1 MQAEGAIGLRQGR
14 GGKGAEQVGGIHGG
28 LFGCLSR
35 GRYGLFGSRV
45 LAGFCFEFFSL
56 LPDLL
61 LGFERLVYLVGAFIE
76 RRLAWDAIDATAYV
90 MCSHVPP
97 LFSLLCFSRARL
109 IARFYKTFTA
119 RGKLNH

>member
-1 MQAEGAIGLRQGR
+1 VQAEGAIGLRQGR

-45 LAGFCFEFFSL
+45 LVGFCFWVFLL

-61 LGFERLVYLVGAFIE
+61 LGFKRPIYLVDAFVV
-76 RRLAWDAIDATAYV
+76 RRSAWAAVDATAYV

-97 LFSLLCFSRARL
+97 LFSSLCFSRTPL
-109 IARFYKTFTA
+109 IARFYKTFT
-119 RGKLNH
+119 RWRKLNY

>member
-45 LAGFCFEFFSL
+45 LAGFCFWGFCYCRICCLDLNGRFIWLMRL
-56 LPDLL
+56 L
-61 LGFERLVYLVGAFIE
+61 
-76 RRLAWDAIDATAYV
+76 
-90 MCSHVPP
+90 
-97 LFSLLCFSRARL
+97 
-109 IARFYKTFTA
+109 
-119 RGKLNH
+119 